1 MVPTVQA
8 VGCAQTT
15 DQQDIA
21 LSVTLVFL
29 GKAIKVE
36 AYWFNDSPKA
46 HTAFSAPCFIRGK
59 LFNQAMTHCLHPS
72 GNPYLGVRVLISLLC
87 ASLLFLLLETD

>member
-21 LSVTLVFL
+21 LVFL

-46 HTAFSAPCFIRGK
+46 HTAFFIRGK
-59 LFNQAMTHCLHPS
+59 
-72 GNPYLGVRVLISLLC
+72 
-87 ASLLFLLLETD
+87 

>member
-36 AYWFNDSPKA
+36 AYWFKDSPKA
-46 HTAFSAPCFIRGK
+46 HTAFFIRGK

>member
-46 HTAFSAPCFIRGK
+46 HTAFFITGK

>member
-21 LSVTLVFL
+21 LPVTLVFL

-46 HTAFSAPCFIRGK
+46 HTAFFIRGK
-59 LFNQAMTHCLHPS
+59 
-72 GNPYLGVRVLISLLC
+72 
-87 ASLLFLLLETD
+87 